1 MMMMMMKQVGL
12 IFLLTE
18 LTQVSTFTNYTACK
32 NLDRKKTVIVTAG
45 ESLYLQCP
53 NLDCYEDN
61 YNSSYVWFKNLS
73 KTMRLEKIGTEEH
86 ERVHYHRSVLYI
98 LQLTLE
104 DTGHYIT
111 QEWYKD
117 YKDPCHEFELDL
129 VVYEE
134 FSPNLLNSKIS
145 ISRESSNSIPC
156 PVCESQKGTF
166 IWYKNFSL
174 ISSQESGNILR
185 ISNASKE
192 IEGIYTCVCTW
203 EHHGRKYNSS
213 ASRLVY
219 IKEPSTFTSLQIIL
233 PINNSILQVDMGTEI
248 VLTCSVFTGSFGK
261 DKSSCYWKRNG
272 TELDK
277 VFGYKLEYREDDDV
291 IHAVLTISEV
301 SQVDLLS
308 VFQCTAEDKSEVMFV
323 SVTLK
328 SKDVGVSSLTLI
340 SVCVCVLLLFLLITG
355 AVKMF
360 AVDLVLLVRGIFKK
374 LNRKEDGKVYDA
386 YVIYQRN
393 NLDET
398 SEKTLSEFIHE
409 ELPTVLEKNYG
420 YKLYIPGRDDLPG
433 EDCMNLIETKIE
445 LSRRLIFMIS
455 PGNREHEHSVSLEAY
470 DVQVGLHQALVQ
482 GDTAVILIQLEEIQ
496 DYTHLP
502 LGLQHLLKNN
512 PPLQW
517 RDGEKTS
524 SRFWK
529 QVRYRLPVP
538 SCQKDCLKKT
548 SVRFNYQKIP
558 IENEQI

>member
-32 NLDRKKTVIVTAG
+32 NRDRKRTWSVTAG
-45 ESLYLQCP
+45 ESLYLMCP
-53 NLDCYEDN
+53 NLDCYEDK
-61 YNSSYVWFKNLS
+61 YNSSYVWFKNIN
-73 KTMRLEKIGTEEH
+73 KTMSLEKIGTEEH

-104 DTGHYIT
+104 DTGLYIT
-111 QEWYKD
+111 QEWFSDKT
-117 YKDPCHEFELDL
+117 CHEFEGDL

-134 FSPNLLNSKIS
+134 FSPNLLYSDIS

-156 PVCESQKGTF
+156 PVCENQNGTF

-174 ISSQESGNILR
+174 ISTQEFGDILR
-185 ISNASKE
+185 IRNASKE
-192 IEGIYTCVCTW
+192 NEGIYTCVCTW
-203 EHHGRKYNSS
+203 EHHGRKYNTS
-213 ASRLVY
+213 ASRPVY
-219 IKEPSTFTSLQIIL
+219 ITEPSAIIPPQIIL
-233 PINNSILQVDMGTEI
+233 PVNNSIFYVDMGTEI

-261 DKSSCYWKRNG
+261 DKCLCDWERNG
-272 TELDK
+272 TELN
-277 VFGYKLEYREDDDV
+277 GYKVEYREDDEF

-301 SQVDLLS
+301 SQVDLS
-308 VFQCTAEDKSEVMFV
+308 VFQCIADYSYEVMFV
-323 SVTLK
+323 SVTLE
-328 SKDVGVSSLTLI
+328 SRDVGVSSLTLI
-340 SVCVCVLLLFLLITG
+340 SVCVCVLFLFLLITG
-355 AVKMF
+355 AVNMF
-360 AVDLVLLVRGIFKK
+360 AVDFVLLVRGIFKK

-398 SEKTLSEFIHE
+398 SEKTLSEFINE

-420 YKLYIPGRDDLPG
+420 YKLYIPARDDLPG
-433 EDCMNLIETKIE
+433 EDCMSLIETKIE
-445 LSRRLIFMIS
+445 LSRRLIFMIT
-455 PGNREHEHSVSLEAY
+455 PGNREQEHSGSPEAY

-517 RDGEKTS
+517 RDGEKTN
-524 SRFWK
+524 SRFWR
-529 QVRYRLPVP
+529 QVRYRLPIP

-548 SVRFNYQKIP
+548 SVKLNYLKIQT
-558 IENEQI
+558 ENEQI

>member
-1 MMMMMMKQVGL
+1 MMMMMMMMMKQVGL

-32 NLDRKKTVIVTAG
+32 NRDRKRTWSVTAG
-45 ESLYLQCP
+45 ESLYLMCP
-53 NLDCYEDN
+53 NHDCNADK
-61 YNSSYVWFKNLS
+61 YNSSYVWFKNIN

-98 LQLTLE
+98 FQLTLE
-104 DTGHYIT
+104 DTGLYIT
-111 QEWYKD
+111 QEWFSD
-117 YKDPCHEFELDL
+117 QTCREFEVDL

-134 FSPNLLNSKIS
+134 FSPNLLYSDIS

-156 PVCESQKGTF
+156 PVCENQNGTF

-174 ISSQESGNILR
+174 ISTQEFGDIFR
-185 ISNASKE
+185 IRNASKE
-192 IEGIYTCVCTW
+192 NEGIYTCVCTW
-203 EHHGRKYNSS
+203 EHHGKKYNTSG
-213 ASRLVY
+213 SRPVY
-219 IKEPSTFTSLQIIL
+219 ITEPSAIIPPQIIL
-233 PINNSILQVDMGTEI
+233 PVNNSIFYVDMGTEI

-261 DKSSCYWKRNG
+261 DKCWCDWERNG
-272 TELDK
+272 TTLNE
-277 VFGYKLEYREDDDV
+277 VFGYEVEYREDDEF

-301 SQVDLLS
+301 SQVDLS
-308 VFQCTAEDKSEVMFV
+308 VFQCIADYSYEVMFV
-323 SVTLK
+323 SVTLE
-328 SKDVGVSSLTLI
+328 SRDVGVSSLTLI
-340 SVCVCVLLLFLLITG
+340 SVCVCVLFLFLLITG

-360 AVDLVLLVRGIFKK
+360 AVDFVLLVREIFKK

-393 NLDET
+393 DLDET
-398 SEKTLSEFIHE
+398 SEKTLSEFINE
-409 ELPTVLEKNYG
+409 ELPTVLEKNFG
-420 YKLYIPGRDDLPG
+420 YKLFIPGRDDLPG
-433 EDCMNLIETKIE
+433 EDCMSLIETKIE
-445 LSRRLIFMIS
+445 LSRRLIFMIT
-455 PGNREHEHSVSLEAY
+455 PGNREQEHSGSPEAY

-548 SVRFNYQKIP
+548 SVKLNYHKI
-558 IENEQI
+558 I